1 VRRRGRPRN
10 HLALSRSRSRVHLGP
25 GANNSPFVT
34 NLIATRSEQTHDV
47 SISVRRLRAAGLRI
61 KQWSRRG
68 EAVHLSRA
76 LLNLSRRSLLI
87 IPAERRY
94 FSKPSS
100 PRHAIPTLLGVS
112 LRGLITFLERW
123 SRLLL
128 RKLLLALLLID
139 SAGRSNC
146 TAISGQSQA
155 NEASAATPIN
165 NNINENNNKMKMKL
179 KKREPE
185 SKSEGCVINVGPGYP
200 GRRTNFNCA
209 KRRSIASSRALGSR
223 GKREINLRRLGQAL
237 RPDPERYFSFHVA
250 NK

>member
-128 RKLLLALLLID
+128 RKLIKPSRAPLD
-139 SAGRSNC
+139 KR
-146 TAISGQSQA
+146 ISI
-155 NEASAATPIN
+155 EAEAPPPPPPPPPPRPPIN
-165 NNINENNNKMKMKL
+165 
-179 KKREPE
+179 RQ
-185 SKSEGCVINVGPGYP
+185 
-200 GRRTNFNCA
+200 RRTVELYGD
-209 KRRSIASSRALGSR
+209 KRPKSG
-223 GKREINLRRLGQAL
+223 
-237 RPDPERYFSFHVA
+237 
-250 NK
+250 